1 MTERSLFGEITV
13 EQFLAEYWQKKP
25 LLIRGA
31 FADFEFPV
39 DADELAGLACEADV
53 ESRLITQSADGE
65 QFKLSH
71 GPLDESV
78 FSELPEKDWTLL
90 VQAVDHWVP
99 QAAELMQHFNFA
111 PNWRLD
117 DLMISYAADGGGVGP
132 HYDNYDVFLIQAAG
146 KRRWEVG
153 GLFGEESP
161 RKPDIPVMILPD
173 FQPEQSWELEPGDM
187 LYLPPQVG
195 HNGVAVGDGCMTYS
209 VGFRAPSH
217 AELFQ
222 SFSRRLADELLSEV
236 RYADPA
242 LPLQE
247 NPGEITGQA
256 LDQVKQLMQSYLDDP
271 ARLSQWFGEYMTE
284 PKYPELAAGNEGDAV
299 ELAEIDGLYR
309 TEGARLAWHQLADDS
324 FTLFADG
331 QSHRFT
337 EAELPLVQA
346 ITEEYAFGLP
356 EDLSD
361 AETALLQALIQQGA
375 LHSGEEYDDEE
386 G

>member
-1 MTERSLFGEITV
+1 MSERSLFGEITV
-13 EQFLAEYWQKKP
+13 EQFLAEYWHKKP

-31 FADFEFPV
+31 FADYEFPV

-65 QFKLSH
+65 QFELKH

-78 FSELPEKDWTLL
+78 FADLPAQYWTLL

-99 QAAELMQHFNFA
+99 HASELMQQFNFV

-132 HYDNYDVFLIQAAG
+132 HFDNYDVFLIQAAG
-146 KRRWEVG
+146 RRRWEIG
-153 GLFGEESP
+153 GIYGEESP
-161 RKPDIPVMILPD
+161 RKPDLPVMIIPD
-173 FQPEQSWELEPGDM
+173 WQPEQSWELEPGDM

-222 SFSRRLADELLSEV
+222 SFSRKLADQLLSEV
-236 RYADPA
+236 RYADKD
-242 LPLQE
+242 LSLQQ

-256 LDQVKQLMQSYLDDP
+256 LDKVKSLMQGYLDDP
-271 ARLSQWFGEYMTE
+271 ERLSQWFGEYMTE
-284 PKYPELAAGNEGDAV
+284 PKYPELAGAAEGQPLSLDGI
-299 ELAEIDGLYR
+299 EGLYR
-309 TEGARLAWHQLADDS
+309 TEGARLAYHQLDANRY
-324 FTLFADG
+324 TLFADG
-331 QSHRFT
+331 QSFPFT

-346 ITEEYAFGLP
+346 VTEEYAFGLP
-356 EDLSD
+356 DDLSD
-361 AETALLQALIQQGA
+361 AEQELLQALLHQGS
-375 LHSGEEYDDEE
+375 LYCEESEDD
-386 G
+386 